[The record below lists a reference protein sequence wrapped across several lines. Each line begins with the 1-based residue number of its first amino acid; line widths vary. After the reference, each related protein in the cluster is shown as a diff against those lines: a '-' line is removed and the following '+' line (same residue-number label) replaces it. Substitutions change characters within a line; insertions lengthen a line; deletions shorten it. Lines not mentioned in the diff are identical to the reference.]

1 MTFFYKILHI
11 NFVKFND
18 NYDKY
23 MLIKDNISL
32 NYSKKRRHRKYIRFL
47 IIHYTGMQ
55 STRVSINRLKNPKS
69 KVSCHYL
76 IDRNGSVFKMVD
88 DNKTAWHAGKSKW
101 KNINNLN
108 KYSIGIEIQNKGH
121 FLGYQNFP
129 NKQILT
135 LIKLIKKLIKKY
147 KIKKANI
154 LGHSDIAPLRKL
166 DPGEKF
172 PWKLLSDKG
181 VASWYPKYK
190 LKKYNFKLKIRRK
203 IFFSNIY
210 KIGYR
215 YFNLSKSSKND
226 HKIIKAFQRRYLP
239 KEANG
244 KITDKT
250 LKISQLM
257 AQVSKFT

>member
-1 MTFFYKILHI
+1 
-11 NFVKFND
+11 
-18 NYDKY
+18 

-32 NYSKKRRHRKYIRFL
+32 NYSKKTRHRKNIRFL

-55 STRVSINRLKNPKS
+55 STRVSLKRLQNLKS

-76 IDRNGSVFKMVD
+76 IDRNGAIIKMVG

-108 KYSIGIEIQNKGH
+108 KYSIGIELQNKGH

-147 KIKKANI
+147 KIKKANV

-172 PWKLLSDKG
+172 PWRLLSIKG
-181 VASWYPKYK
+181 AAIWYPKYR
-190 LKKYNFKLKIRRK
+190 LKKYNFRLKIKRK
-203 IFFSNIY
+203 IFFRNVY
-210 KIGYR
+210 KLGYR
-215 YFNLSKSSKND
+215 YFNLSKPSKND
-226 HKIIKAFQRRYLP
+226 QKIIKAFQRRYLP
-239 KEANG
+239 KEVNG

-250 LKISQLM
+250 LIISQLF